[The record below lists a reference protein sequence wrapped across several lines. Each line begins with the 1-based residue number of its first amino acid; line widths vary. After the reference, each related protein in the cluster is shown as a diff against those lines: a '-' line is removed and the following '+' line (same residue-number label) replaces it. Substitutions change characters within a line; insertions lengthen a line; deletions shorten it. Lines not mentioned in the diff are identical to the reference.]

1 MVLIC
6 GIEEAGRGPVI
17 GPLVMVGVL
26 MEEKDLYKLERLKV
40 KDSKMLT
47 AKQREALFDKILEV
61 LKGKSILIITPQ
73 EIDETL
79 ESDHLN
85 LNWLEAI
92 KTAEI
97 INALQPDKAILDC
110 PSPNIAAYESY
121 VKKFLKNKEI
131 ELKGEHKAEKY
142 PIVAAASILAKV
154 TRDREVK
161 KIEKLV
167 GKDIGSGYPSDPVT
181 QKFIKENLD
190 EFPEIF
196 RKTWITYKK
205 LKGEKSQKNLTNF

>member
-110 PSPNIAAYESY
+110 PSPNITAYESY